1 MGPFLMLAGAVLVL
15 FFSSTGAV
23 LVGAVLVSVGRFDLH
38 WGRVGDE
45 PFWSV
50 PYEM

>member
-38 WGRVGDE
+38 CVGDE